1 MRNLPKIMMVIIIAT
16 SFSGSSC
23 SGDSTKET
31 IVKMKARRGGVHKA
45 DNVSLHFQNASVDC
59 SLNFYS
65 EESGKYIESLGA
77 DPIPVV
83 FKVSYDNNGKPTGA
97 LLVRI
102 GDWEAKKFRPNERL
116 LATTEQIRP
125 GAPGAVDSPAGC
137 FEPVANR

>member
-1 MRNLPKIMMVIIIAT
+1 
-16 SFSGSSC
+16 
-23 SGDSTKET
+23 
-31 IVKMKARRGGVHKA
+31 MKARRGGVHKA
-45 DNVSLHFQNASVDC
+45 DSVFLHFQNASVDC

-116 LATTEQIRP
+116 LATTEQMQP
-125 GAPGAVDSPAGC
+125 GAPAADAKLNIDSPAGC